1 MIPMKEYLADDIK
14 HSDILALRRHMSALD
29 EVLTKLDRD
38 RANGYK
44 EPGNE
49 KRALREMS
57 YVEMLMHR
65 LAGGELPPAEI
76 TVLEKTR

>member
-1 MIPMKEYLADDIK
+1 MIAMKQYLADDIK
-14 HSDILALRRHMSALD
+14 HSDILALRRHMSSLD

-76 TVLEKTR
+76 NVLTEK

>member
-14 HSDILALRRHMSALD
+14 HSDILALRRHMSVLD

-76 TVLEKTR
+76 NVLTEK

>member
-1 MIPMKEYLADDIK
+1 
-14 HSDILALRRHMSALD
+14 MSVLD

-76 TVLEKTR
+76 NVLTQK

>member
-1 MIPMKEYLADDIK
+1 MIPMKEYLADYIK

-57 YVEMLMHR
+57 YVGMLMHR

-76 TVLEKTR
+76 NVLTEK

>member
-1 MIPMKEYLADDIK
+1 MKQYLADDIK
-14 HSDILALRRHMSALD
+14 HSDILALRRHMSSLD

-57 YVEMLMHR
+57 YVGMLMHR

-76 TVLEKTR
+76 NILTEK

>member
-1 MIPMKEYLADDIK
+1 MKQYLADDIK
-14 HSDILALRRHMSALD
+14 HSDILALRLHMSALD
-29 EVLTKLDRD
+29 ETLTKLDRD
-38 RANGYK
+38 RGHGYK

-57 YVEMLMHR
+57 YVEMLIHR

-76 TVLEKTR
+76 IVLEQNKKTR

>member
-1 MIPMKEYLADDIK
+1 MKQYLADNIK

-57 YVEMLMHR
+57 YVGMLMHR

-76 TVLEKTR
+76 NVLTEK

>member
-1 MIPMKEYLADDIK
+1 MKQYLADDIK
-14 HSDILALRRHMSALD
+14 HSDILALKRHMSALD

-38 RANGYK
+38 RGNGYK

-57 YVEMLMHR
+57 YIEMLMHR

-76 TVLEKTR
+76 NFLTEK

>member
-1 MIPMKEYLADDIK
+1 MKQYLADDIK

-29 EVLTKLDRD
+29 EVLIKLDRD
-38 RANGYK
+38 RGNGYK

-57 YVEMLMHR
+57 YIEMIMHR

-76 TVLEKTR
+76 NFLTEK

>member
-1 MIPMKEYLADDIK
+1 MIAMKQYLADNIK

-57 YVEMLMHR
+57 YVGMLMHR

-76 TVLEKTR
+76 NVLTEK